1 MTELSINE
9 YIGRRI
15 QRLREK
21 QGMKQEILAQK
32 IDIER
37 SNLSNYETGRR
48 TIPLETLKK
57 VAKVLNTSTDYL
69 LGLTESKSA
78 KIKDREICDYTGLS
92 DKSIKILKTIK
103 NLDIIQTINF
113 LIEQEEMYL
122 YSSFSPVIPK
132 NCNQEKYNKSFERA
146 LQSYEQDIEKV
157 SKSCIPILSSMYYYL
172 KIQPT
177 DEDMYFINNTLKKL
191 SELEYNVDRYLA
203 DETINTKEILEQ
215 TFLEKIG
222 NQLKNAKQKY
232 KEERKK

>member
-57 VAKVLNTSTDYL
+57 VAKILNTSTDYL

-113 LIEQEEMYL
+113 LIEQEEIYL
-122 YSSFSPVIPK
+122 YSSFFPVIPK
-132 NCNQEKYNKSFERA
+132 NCNQEKYNKAFERA

-177 DEDMYFINNTLKKL
+177 DEDMYLINNTLKKL

-215 TFLEKIG
+215 TFLEKIE

-232 KEERKK
+232 KEERR

>member
-177 DEDMYFINNTLKKL
+177 DEDMYLINNTLKKL

>member
-48 TIPLETLKK
+48 TIPFETLKK

-113 LIEQEEMYL
+113 LIEQEEIYL

-132 NCNQEKYNKSFERA
+132 NCNQEKYNKAFERA

-177 DEDMYFINNTLKKL
+177 DEDMYLINNTLKKL

-215 TFLEKIG
+215 TFLKKIE

-232 KEERKK
+232 KEERR